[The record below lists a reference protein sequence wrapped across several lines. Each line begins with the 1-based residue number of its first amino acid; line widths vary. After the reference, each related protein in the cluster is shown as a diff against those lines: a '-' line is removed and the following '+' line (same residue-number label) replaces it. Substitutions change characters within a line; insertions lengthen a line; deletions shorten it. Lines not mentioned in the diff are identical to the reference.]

1 MRKEFFVRATTVSAW
16 KNKNAYD
23 FDHVSICLTDY
34 DTSID
39 NQNTVLIS
47 FMRIPNEGYLPNT
60 QYRVTISD
68 NIDTSDPDH
77 LYKVTEVCHDLSDE
91 DEKYTVNLISDRSD
105 TDHWAEANIANI
117 VLSEEEL
124 HWLKVGTPVQIILH
138 AE

>member
-16 KNKNAYD
+16 KNKNVYD
-23 FDHVSICLTDY
+23 FDHVDICLTDY

-39 NQNTVLIS
+39 NQNAVLIS

-77 LYKVTEVCHDLSDE
+77 LYKVTDVYHYSSDE
-91 DEKYTVNLISDRSD
+91 DEKYTVNLISNRSD
-105 TDHWAEANIANI
+105 TDHWAEVNINNI

-124 HWLKVGTPVQIILH
+124 HWLKVGTSVQIILH